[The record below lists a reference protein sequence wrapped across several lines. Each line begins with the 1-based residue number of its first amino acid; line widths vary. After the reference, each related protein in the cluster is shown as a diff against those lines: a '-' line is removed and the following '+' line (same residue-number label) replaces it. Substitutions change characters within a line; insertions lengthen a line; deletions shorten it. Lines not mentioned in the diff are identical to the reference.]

1 MSNSLDEILC
11 PLGEGY
17 HWYKAF
23 VELKPVP
30 GMTSWLFDIEET
42 QDGPA
47 VGGGFIHLVLAGISI
62 RQIVDRIEN
71 VAAEENVELA
81 DIVSVIRVDDVS
93 DLPMLEETDALDPA
107 ISDCIDAGVSPDTV
121 AFGVIYLHSEDED
134 QN

>member
-23 VELKPVP
+23 VELKPVS
-30 GMTSWLFDIEET
+30 GKTSWLFDIEET
-42 QDGPA
+42 QDEPA
-47 VGGGFIHLVLAGISI
+47 VGGGFIHLVLAGLSI

-93 DLPMLEETDALDPA
+93 DLPMLEDTDALDPA
-107 ISDCIDAGVSPDTV
+107 ISDCIDAGFSPDTV
-121 AFGVIYLHSEDED
+121 AFGVIYLYPEDED
-134 QN
+134 RN

>member
-1 MSNSLDEILC
+1 MSNSLDEVLC
-11 PLGEGY
+11 PLGNGY

-23 VELKPVP
+23 VELKPIA
-30 GMTSWLFDIEET
+30 GKTAWLFDIEEA
-42 QDGPA
+42 QEGPA
-47 VGGGFIHLVLAGISI
+47 AGGGFIHLVLAAISI

-93 DLPMLEETDALDPA
+93 DLPMLEDTDALDPA
-107 ISDCIDAGVSPDTV
+107 ISDCIDAGFSPDTV
-121 AFGVIYLHSEDED
+121 AFGVIYLYPEDED